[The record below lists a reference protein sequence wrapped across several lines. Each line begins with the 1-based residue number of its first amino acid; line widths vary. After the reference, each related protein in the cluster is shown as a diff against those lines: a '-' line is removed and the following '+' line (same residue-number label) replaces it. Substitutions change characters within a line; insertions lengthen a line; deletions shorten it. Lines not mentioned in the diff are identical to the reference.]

1 MCKGKIFEGLN
12 FKDNLG
18 RMVVVVGIPLAAIG
32 DPKIKNKI
40 KYKNKIER
48 GSGEEWYTKEGM
60 RAVNQA
66 IGRLIRDS

>member
-18 RMVVVVGIPLAAIG
+18 RMVVVVGIPLASIG

-40 KYKNKIER
+40 LR
-48 GSGEEWYTKEGM
+48 GSGDEWYTKEGM